1 MTICAGCV
9 IIFYEVIR
17 LKTAVLF
24 GAGQAGAAVLR
35 LLYGYE
41 PLCFADNDEKKR
53 GGEFCSLPVLSAA
66 EALALGPDCV
76 FICVTDA
83 ARAAQ
88 MRAQLDGLGCAAEVR
103 DALSLRVFDARA
115 AAARLLAER
124 ISARGVGGDAA
135 ELGVYRGE
143 FAALINAALPERR
156 LHLFDTFTG
165 FDAADVAAER
175 ALGLSAAGTGDFSA
189 TARETVERRLPR
201 PEQAVFH
208 VGRFPESFAGCEGLR
223 FCLVSIDADLYAPTA
238 AALPL
243 FYDRLSIGGAII
255 VHDAFGLQY
264 PGAGRALEEFCAAR
278 GLTPVPAADIHGS
291 AILVKQGG

>member
-88 MRAQLDGLGCAAEVR
+88 MRAQL
-103 DALSLRVFDARA
+103 
-115 AAARLLAER
+115 
-124 ISARGVGGDAA
+124 GGN
-135 ELGVYRGE
+135 G
-143 FAALINAALPERR
+143 FIALPGGN
-156 LHLFDTFTG
+156 HDM
-165 FDAADVAAER
+165 V
-175 ALGLSAAGTGDFSA
+175 
-189 TARETVERRLPR
+189 P
-201 PEQAVFH
+201 
-208 VGRFPESFAGCEGLR
+208 
-223 FCLVSIDADLYAPTA
+223 
-238 AALPL
+238 
-243 FYDRLSIGGAII
+243 RLSDGKDEA
-255 VHDAFGLQY
+255 VAKAAYAFLSKS
-264 PGAGRALEEFCAAR
+264 R
-278 GLTPVPAADIHGS
+278 
-291 AILVKQGG
+291 